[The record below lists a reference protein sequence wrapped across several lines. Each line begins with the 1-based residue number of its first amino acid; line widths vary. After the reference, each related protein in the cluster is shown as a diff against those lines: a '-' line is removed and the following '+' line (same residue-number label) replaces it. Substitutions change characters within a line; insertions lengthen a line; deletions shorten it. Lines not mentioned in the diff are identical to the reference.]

1 MTFISGFPAHKQPAP
16 WIKASLP
23 EVGGEMD
30 VYRDGGR
37 QKRQSIMAFWLKES
51 ETKRETRRKADKR
64 QDFQFDEDRFL
75 FVSVGLMN
83 KREVAVAFHRNTPKK

>member
-1 MTFISGFPAHKQPAP
+1 
-16 WIKASLP
+16 
-23 EVGGEMD
+23 
-30 VYRDGGR
+30 
-37 QKRQSIMAFWLKES
+37 MAFWLKES

>member
-1 MTFISGFPAHKQPAP
+1 
-16 WIKASLP
+16 
-23 EVGGEMD
+23 
-30 VYRDGGR
+30 
-37 QKRQSIMAFWLKES
+37 MAFWLKES

-83 KREVAVAFHRNTPKK
+83 KREVAVAFQRNTPKK